1 MIDKYSR
8 PEMARVWSE
17 TTLYDTWLEVE
28 IAVCEAW
35 AAEGEIDAESM
46 RLIRGAGYDIDGIN
60 RALAETRHDINSFL
74 HSVADS
80 LGPESRFVHLG
91 LTSSD
96 VKDTALALQMRAAAD
111 LLAAGL
117 ADLKAVFIER
127 ALEHRRTL
135 TMGRTHGVHGEPTS
149 FGLKLL
155 VWVDEMTRHEER
167 LADARR
173 NVAVGKI
180 SGAVGSHAT
189 VPPSVEEDSCRRL
202 GLDVAKASTQIT
214 QRDRHAQF
222 VQTIALIGASLDK
235 FATEIRGLQ
244 KTEVRE
250 VEEPFGEGQT
260 GSSAMPHKRNP
271 ELCERICGLARVLRG
286 NAAAALEN
294 VALWHER
301 DISHSSA
308 ERVILPDS
316 CLALDYMLDTFT
328 FVMRG
333 LRIFPD
339 RMRANLEGSRG
350 LVCSQRAL
358 LALIGKGMTRQAAY
372 KLVQRSAMEAWET
385 GEHLRDLLQRD
396 DEVTAVLAAPE
407 IAAVFD
413 YDYYLKHVDEV
424 YARFGL

>member
-17 TTLYDTWLEVE
+17 TTVYDTWLEVE

-96 VKDTALALQMRAAAD
+96 VKDTALALQMLAAAD

-202 GLDVAKASTQIT
+202 GLEVAKASTQIT

-235 FATEIRGLQ
+235 FATEVRGLQ

-308 ERVILPDS
+308 ERVILP
-316 CLALDYMLDTFT
+316 
-328 FVMRG
+328 R
-333 LRIFPD
+333 
-339 RMRANLEGSRG
+339 
-350 LVCSQRAL
+350 LVPRPRLHARHL
-358 LALIGKGMTRQAAY
+358 
-372 KLVQRSAMEAWET
+372 
-385 GEHLRDLLQRD
+385 HLRDARAPHLPRPDARQPGGQPRAGLLPTRPSRPDRQGDDAPSGLQAGTAQRHGGMGD
-396 DEVTAVLAAPE
+396 RRALARLAP
-407 IAAVFD
+407 A
-413 YDYYLKHVDEV
+413 
-424 YARFGL
+424 